1 MVVPAVMR
9 WVTPAAGLACTGAGT
24 TELNE
29 TAVAVGSAD
38 AGRVVA
44 VAGELATALDAMPA
58 VRARNAAGSRRAP
71 GMVIAASGGK
81 SSGARECCRRRH
93 VCVDLCRLQG
103 SP

>member
-29 TAVAVGSAD
+29 TAVAAGTAAVGSAD
-38 AGRVVA
+38 AGRVAA

-81 SSGARECCRRRH
+81 KLRRPGM
-93 VCVDLCRLQG
+93 LPQAPRLR
-103 SP
+103 